1 MKEDMTKTGVIR
13 QSIKEVLKDAEI
25 HTVGEIKEYIKEKYP
40 DIIISDSTFNTIFSR
55 QKGTIHNLQSFGNG
69 RYQITVGDV
78 SEKNLAEYRMID
90 EYIQM
95 IESEFEGILYNKS
108 KRARCMD
115 ATTEWEFIAAKAILE
130 SNKRLRKVF
139 NEEKKHLELAK
150 EKIKLLAEFEAK
162 NKLFYAHSDKEDHSA
177 VTK

>member
-1 MKEDMTKTGVIR
+1 MKDDMTKTGIIR

-55 QKGTIHNLQSFGNG
+55 QKGMIHNLQSFGKG
-69 RYQITVGDV
+69 RYQITVESA
-78 SEKNLAEYRMID
+78 SEKKIAEYHMID

-95 IESEFEGILYNKS
+95 IESEFDNIYNRNKN
-108 KRARCMD
+108 ARCVD

-130 SNKRLRKVF
+130 SNKRLRNVF
-139 NEEKKHLELAK
+139 HEEKKHLELAK

-162 NKLFYAHSDKEDHSA
+162 ND
-177 VTK
+177 

>member
-1 MKEDMTKTGVIR
+1 MTEDMTKTSIIR

-40 DIIISDSTFNTIFSR
+40 DITISDSTFNTIFSR
-55 QKGTIHNLQSFGNG
+55 QKGTIHNLQSFGKG
-69 RYQITVGDV
+69 CYQITVGTV

-95 IESEFEGILYNKS
+95 IESEFDNIYNRNKN
-108 KRARCMD
+108 ARCVD
-115 ATTEWEFIAAKAILE
+115 VTTEWEFIAAKAILE

-139 NEEKKHLELAK
+139 HEEKKHLELAK
-150 EKIKLLAEFEAK
+150 EKIKLLAEFDAK
-162 NKLFYAHSDKEDHSA
+162 NK
-177 VTK
+177 

>member
-1 MKEDMTKTGVIR
+1 MSYMFSVFDNKGRCGILKEDMTKTGIIR

-69 RYQITVGDV
+69 RYQIAVGAV
-78 SEKNLAEYRMID
+78 SEKKLVEYCMID

-95 IESEFEGILYNKS
+95 IESEFDNIYNRNKN
-108 KRARCMD
+108 ARCVD
-115 ATTEWEFIAAKAILE
+115 VTTEWEFIAAKAILE
-130 SNKRLRKVF
+130 SNKRLRNVF
-139 NEEKKHLELAK
+139 YEEKKHLELAK

-162 NKLFYAHSDKEDHSA
+162 NK
-177 VTK
+177 